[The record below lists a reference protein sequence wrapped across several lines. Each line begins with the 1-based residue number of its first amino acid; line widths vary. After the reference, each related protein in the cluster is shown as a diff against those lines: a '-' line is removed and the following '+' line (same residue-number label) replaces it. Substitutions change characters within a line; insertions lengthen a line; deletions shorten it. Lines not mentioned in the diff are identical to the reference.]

1 MAIFTDFFV
10 GGISFASLQI
20 SVLLDICSLR
30 NYIPHILLV
39 RLLQGFKGVWNIPFF
54 LQLLTMHQA
63 LTWHIIW
70 GPSQE
75 HYQPLQKQ
83 SMCPEGPVF
92 FPARQATEPDR
103 TQLCDSNTHKSP
115 SSPLPSQQEPPNHSL
130 AKWLR

>member
-1 MAIFTDFFV
+1 MPFGRRSLKWPFSQTFL
-10 GGISFASLQI
+10 GGISFASLQV
-20 SVLLDICSLR
+20 SVLLDICSVR

-75 HYQPLQKQ
+75 HYQPLQNQ
-83 SMCPEGPVF
+83 FMCPEGLSSSLPGK
-92 FPARQATEPDR
+92 PQSLTEL

-115 SSPLPSQQEPPNHSL
+115 SSPLPSH
-130 AKWLR
+130 